1 MLNLKHTICPS
12 CSTGCGITLISN
24 NKELLGTYPYKRH
37 EINEGKNCKNG
48 RYCFTKYSFN
58 KIDEPSIV
66 NNGKLNESDFKSIIE
81 QVTEDIKNVEPEQF
95 GILCS
100 GNSTN
105 EELDL
110 IKKFSENYGNKLFLY
125 ENGFVNLDKTAA
137 SYDDIN
143 NSKTILI
150 IGDLYDENPL
160 VARRVIMAKEN
171 GAKVIC
177 ADNENK
183 NTTSI
188 NSDKYIQ
195 FDSVSEFLDSLD
207 EEILDELNKDA
218 IIIFNKVD
226 NEENCQKISEIG
238 LKTNAKILPIYKKCN
253 SKGALN
259 KIDPISL
266 NELKE
271 ELKNIEVL
279 LIVNENPLDY
289 ITEDDLN
296 SIKKIVTISYFK
308 NDIVNKSD
316 YVIPGKPWAFKEG
329 SYTNS
334 VNTNQNFKIAVPD
347 IVNENLSEIEI
358 LMKISEKL
366 DIDL

>member
-81 QVTEDIKNVEPEQF
+81 QVTEDIKNVEPKQF

-110 IKKFSENYGNKLFLY
+110 IKKFSENYGNRLFLY
-125 ENGFVNLDKTAA
+125 ENGFVNLDKTAE

-207 EEILDELNKDA
+207 EEILDELNEDA

-238 LKTNAKILPIYKKCN
+238 LKINAKILPIYKKCN

-259 KIDPISL
+259 KIDSINL

-296 SIKKIVTISYFK
+296 SIKQIVTISYFK

>member
-48 RYCFTKYSFN
+48 RYCFTNYSFN

-81 QVTEDIKNVEPEQF
+81 QIIEDIKNVEPEQF

-110 IKKFSENYGNKLFLY
+110 MKKFSESYGNRLFLY
-125 ENGFVNLDKTAA
+125 ENGFVNLDKTVAN
-137 SYDDIN
+137 YDDIN

-207 EEILDELNKDA
+207 EEILDELNEDA

-226 NEENCQKISEIG
+226 NEEDCQKISEIG

-259 KIDPISL
+259 KIDPINL

-334 VNTNQNFKIAVPD
+334 VNTNQNFKISVPD